1 MSSSTFAEPL
11 NAAMRHALAHM
22 DGLRERSVDA
32 TASLDDLR
40 RRIDVPLTNTGLAP
54 EQVIEELV
62 AACDAGIVGSAGPRF
77 FGFVIGGSLPAAL
90 AADWLTSAWDQNAG
104 LYVIGPAASLVE
116 EVAGT
121 WLKELFGL
129 PAQASFAFVTGCQM
143 AHVTCLAA
151 ARHRVLERSGWD
163 VEREGL
169 GGAPRV
175 RILTS
180 TEQHATVPR
189 AARLLGMGTKCIET
203 LPSDEDGRLRADAL
217 ETALKQS
224 AGQPTIVVLQAGDLN
239 RGAFDDL
246 NTLIPVAHEHGAWVH
261 IDGAMGLWC
270 AASDN
275 YKHLLRGVEAAD
287 SWSSDGH
294 KWLNVPYDCG
304 YAFVRDA
311 EAHFASQGVRSSYL
325 VQGVGARD
333 EVDWT
338 PEFSR
343 RARGFATYAALRQL
357 GRSGVEELVD
367 RCCGVA
373 AALIEHIGALDGAE
387 ALCPPLINQGM
398 VRFFD
403 PRAAATDADHDRLT
417 DAVIVAIRETG
428 EAFFTPTTWHGL
440 RAMRISV
447 SNWQTTMDDVDPV
460 VGCVAK
466 VLEAERAKLL
476 AGGL

>member
-1 MSSSTFAEPL
+1 MNESQFEKPL
-11 NAAMRHALAHM
+11 RLAMRHALAHL

-32 TASLDDLR
+32 TAALEDLR
-40 RRIDVPLTNTGLAP
+40 GRIDVPLTHAGIAA
-54 EQVIEELV
+54 EQVVDELT
-62 AACDAGIVGSAGPRF
+62 AACDGGIVGSAGPRF

-151 ARHRVLERSGWD
+151 ARHRVLERSGCD
-163 VEREGL
+163 VERDGL
-169 GGAPRV
+169 GGAPRI

-180 TEQHATVPR
+180 TEQHASVPR
-189 AARLLGMGTKCIET
+189 AARLLGMGTNCIEA
-203 LPSDEDGRLRADAL
+203 LPCDEDGRLRAYAL
-217 ETALKQS
+217 EAALKQS
-224 AGQPTIVVLQAGDLN
+224 AGEPTIVVLQAGDLN
-239 RGAFDDL
+239 RGAFDDFS
-246 NTLIPVAHEHGAWVH
+246 TLIPLAHEHGAWVH

-270 AASDN
+270 AASPN
-275 YKHLLRGVEAAD
+275 YRHLLHGVEGAD

-304 YAFVRDA
+304 YAFVRDPD
-311 EAHFASQGVRSSYL
+311 AHFASQGVHSSYL
-325 VQGVGARD
+325 IQGAGARD
-333 EVDWT
+333 QVDWT

-367 RCCGVA
+367 RCCAVA
-373 AALIEHIGALDGAE
+373 RELIDRMGALDGAK

-403 PRAAATDADHDRLT
+403 PRAEATDADHDRMT
-417 DAVIVAIRETG
+417 DAVIAAVRATG
-428 EAFFTPTTWHGL
+428 EAFFTPTTWNGV
-440 RAMRISV
+440 RAMRVSV

-460 VGCVAK
+460 VACVGN
-466 VLEAERAKLL
+466 VLQAERVNLL
-476 AGGL
+476 AGRL